1 MKTESKVSGAL
12 QWYRNHRTEHNEH
25 RRERYA
31 DDPKVRLKAKQ
42 QAQRYRE
49 RLRDGYQPE
58 PAKQYREIDG
68 KKQRV
73 FSTGDVARALGVST
87 TTIRKWADYAV
98 VPEAA
103 RHGNRRIYTE
113 RQKNLLLVF
122 SKIDRFDQ
130 KARSVASDY
139 IFEMWV

>member
-1 MKTESKVSGAL
+1 MKIESKASSSL
-12 QWYRNHRTEHNEH
+12 QWYRNHRTEHNET
-25 RRERYA
+25 RREKYA

-49 RLRDGYQPE
+49 RLRAGYTPE
-58 PAKQYREIDG
+58 PAEQYREIDG

-73 FSTGDVARALGVST
+73 FSTGGVARALGVST
-87 TTIRKWADYAV
+87 TTIRKWENFAL

-103 RHGNRRIYTE
+103 REGSRRWYTE

-122 SKIDRFDQ
+122 SKVNRNDK

-139 IFEMWV
+139 IFETWV